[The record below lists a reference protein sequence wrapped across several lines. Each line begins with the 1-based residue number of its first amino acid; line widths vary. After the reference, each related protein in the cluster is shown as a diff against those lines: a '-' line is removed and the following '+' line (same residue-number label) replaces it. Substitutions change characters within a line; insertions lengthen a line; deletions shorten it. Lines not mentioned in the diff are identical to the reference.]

1 MSIRFQRKVTQEL
14 TRIGLVLSPRRGR
27 GAGGGWRARLGV
39 ARLVAGAGSYLSW
52 WQQPRD
58 LQRLADA
65 AHDQQR
71 LQQAL
76 EQARL
81 MLRVSEARGQELE
94 RQVDAL
100 NQQLHKSQEELTFFR
115 KAREPAMATR

>member
-1 MSIRFQRKVTQEL
+1 
-14 TRIGLVLSPRRGR
+14 VLSPRRGR
-27 GAGGGWRARLGV
+27 RAWVVWLALLVVALLAAGGG
-39 ARLVAGAGSYLSW
+39 YLHG

-58 LQRLADA
+58 VQRLADA
-65 AHDQQR
+65 ALDKQR

-94 RQVDAL
+94 RQVDVL

-115 KAREPAMATR
+115 KAREGRQ